1 MSDSNVPEGPNLLP
15 LDSELNDAAPLSASL
30 DDTQPMPIPV
40 ASIPTPTPPPPPPP
54 GYVPRQPEPVQNTP
68 IEPTPQAVPQPA
80 LQAIPQPIPEQPQQP
95 PTQPPPTQ
103 QALSGRPVVSPPTL
117 SPPPRRRMSPAVI
130 AAGTVGVLGLL
141 AGAVGVSYGLGQ
153 RSAKTSEVKTTDT
166 RAGEVTTT
174 AAGTEAQVADPT
186 EGGVGATGKD
196 TNKSGAFTIDRIKSS
211 MIRIETKGSYRPF
224 GGETTTSAGTGSGFI
239 MSADGLAVTN
249 NHVVAGAAVV
259 EVFIGDEP
267 TARPARVLGRSECSD
282 LALIDIDGG
291 DFKSLSWS
299 DTAITPGVDVYAAG
313 FPLGDTE
320 PTLTKGIVSKAK
332 AFGDTPW
339 ASINH
344 VVEHDA
350 NIQPGNSGGPLVTS
364 DGNVLGINYAGA
376 DRGDTGTTQFFAIAN
391 DIARPIVDRL
401 RTGDFETL
409 GVNGQAFRDE
419 KEKISGVWVQGVADG
434 SAASKLGLRPGD
446 VITTLRGFPV
456 GLDGTMRDYCKVVR
470 SAADTDVVGVEIFRP
485 DARKS
490 YAGEFRGEPLRETF
504 SFASPEVGG
513 GVVEAGGGA
522 PAETPSAEEINFET
536 VTDDT
541 GRISVDVPKTWT
553 PIDGSGFDVGTEIGT
568 VPAIIASPDPRT
580 FKESNDVIV
589 PGVFIAAI
597 DLDRFG
603 VPAGTNIP
611 DTLYDTLLDSIGD
624 DVKKQCKI
632 GDRSPFDRSG
642 VSGRFQLLTDC
653 GSDKAS
659 AFVVVAAP
667 PDGRYITLIL
677 SVAKTE
683 ADVFALDRVIST
695 FKIS

>member
-1 MSDSNVPEGPNLLP
+1 MTESNVPEGTNPTP
-15 LDSELNDAAPLSASL
+15 LGDELTHDWPVGAPI
-30 DDTQPMPIPV
+30 DDTQPIPT
-40 ASIPTPTPPPPPPP
+40 PPPPGYRPLTPTPPPPPPP
-54 GYVPRQPEPVQNTP
+54 GYVPRPPEPESAQY
-68 IEPTPQAVPQPA
+68 
-80 LQAIPQPIPEQPQQP
+80 IPQPPPLQQP
-95 PTQPPPTQ
+95 VVP
-103 QALSGRPVVSPPTL
+103 GRPVIAPMATSAPQ
-117 SPPPRRRMSPAVI
+117 RKRMSPAVI

-153 RSAKTSEVKTTDT
+153 RSSKTSEVKTVDT
-166 RAGEVTTT
+166 SAKQVTSTVATQTTEATT
-174 AAGTEAQVADPT
+174 AETTA
-186 EGGVGATGKD
+186 GGVGGTGKD
-196 TNKSGAFTIDRIKSS
+196 KVNGGTFTIDRIKSS

-224 GGETTTSAGTGSGFI
+224 GGENTTSAGSGSGFI

-259 EVFIGDEP
+259 EVFIGDDP

-291 DFKSLSWS
+291 DFKALSWS
-299 DTAITPGVDVYAAG
+299 NTAITPGVDVYAAG

-376 DRGDTGTTQFFAIAN
+376 DRGNTGTTQFFAIAN

-434 SAASKLGLRPGD
+434 SAASKIGLRPGD

-485 DARKS
+485 DAKKS

-513 GVVEAGGGA
+513 RVDTPDA
-522 PAETPSAEEINFET
+522 PSETPSAEEVNFET
-536 VTDDT
+536 VTDET

-553 PIDGSGFDVGTEIGT
+553 PIDGAGFDAGKEIGT

-624 DVKKQCKI
+624 DVKKQCTI

-653 GSDKAS
+653 GSEKAS

-677 SVAKTE
+677 SVAQTE

-695 FKIS
+695 FKIQ

>member
-1 MSDSNVPEGPNLLP
+1 
-15 LDSELNDAAPLSASL
+15 
-30 DDTQPMPIPV
+30 
-40 ASIPTPTPPPPPPP
+40 
-54 GYVPRQPEPVQNTP
+54 
-68 IEPTPQAVPQPA
+68 
-80 LQAIPQPIPEQPQQP
+80 
-95 PTQPPPTQ
+95 
-103 QALSGRPVVSPPTL
+103 
-117 SPPPRRRMSPAVI
+117 VI
-130 AAGTVGVLGLL
+130 AAGSVGVLGLL
-141 AGAVGVSYGLGQ
+141 AGAIGVSYGLGQ
-153 RSAKTSEVKTTDT
+153 RSGKTAEVKTTDT
-166 RAGEVTTT
+166 RAQTTST
-174 AAGTEAQVADPT
+174 LPTKDTKATDGTEATGADTT
-186 EGGVGATGKD
+186 ESGVGGTGKD
-196 TNKSGAFTIDRIKSS
+196 TNNGGAFTIDRIKSS

-224 GGETTTSAGTGSGFI
+224 GGENTSSAGSGSGFI
-239 MSADGLAVTN
+239 MSPDGLAVTN

-259 EVFIGDEP
+259 EVFIGDDP
-267 TARPARVLGRSECSD
+267 TAHPARVLGRSECSD
-282 LALIDIDGG
+282 LALIDIDGDG
-291 DFKSLSWS
+291 YKPLSWS
-299 DTAITPGVDVYAAG
+299 NTAITPGVDVYAAG

-376 DRGDTGTTQFFAIAN
+376 DRGNTGTTQFFAIAN

-409 GVNGQAFRDE
+409 GVNGQAFQDE

-434 SAASKLGLRPGD
+434 SAASKIGLRPGD

-485 DARKS
+485 DAKKS

-513 GVVEAGGGA
+513 GVVEAGGA
-522 PAETPSAEEINFET
+522 PSETPSADDTNFET

-541 GRISVDVPKTWT
+541 GRISVDVPRTWT
-553 PIDGSGFDVGTEIGT
+553 PIDGAGFDAGKEIGT
-568 VPAIIASPDPRT
+568 VPAIIASPDART

-624 DVKKQCKI
+624 DVRKQCTI

-653 GSDKAS
+653 GSEKAS

-677 SVAKTE
+677 CVAKTE

-695 FKIS
+695 FKIK